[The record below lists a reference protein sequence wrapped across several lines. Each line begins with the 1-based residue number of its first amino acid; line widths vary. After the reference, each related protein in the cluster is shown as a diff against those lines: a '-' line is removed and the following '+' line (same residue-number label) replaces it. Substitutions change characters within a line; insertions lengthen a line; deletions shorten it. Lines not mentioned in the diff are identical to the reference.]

1 MLTPKKLVKMARKWR
16 REAAK
21 GGSTTIANK
30 GHFVVYTADH
40 NRFVIPLHYLDN
52 IIFRELLKMSE
63 DEFGL
68 PTNGPIT
75 LPCDS
80 SLMNYLVYVFERAL
94 TKELEALIVSIA
106 TNRCSSLDQGGENG
120 KQMLV
125 YGF

>member
-21 GGSTTIANK
+21 GDLTVAHK
-30 GHFVVYTADH
+30 GHFVVYTADN
-40 NRFVIPLHYLDN
+40 NRFVIPLHYLN
-52 IIFRELLKMSE
+52 NNIFRELLKMSE

-80 SLMNYLVYVFERAL
+80 SLMKYIVHVFERAL
-94 TKELEALIVSIA
+94 TIELEALLVSIA
-106 TNRCSSLDQGGENG
+106 ASRCNSIDQGTKNE
-120 KQMLV
+120 KSVLV
-125 YGF
+125 CGF